1 MSITCPRCK
10 TINEDNAVFC
20 TSCGY
25 SLEGLAPSAP
35 IPPAAP
41 TYAGQNQGNFSANA
55 PVIVERRYGVLRTI
69 SAFLNILAWI
79 FLVISVLGGIVAAF
93 GIGGGEGFLMVLAGI
108 LSGVLF
114 FAMFKAYAE
123 LLHLAIDIEENTR
136 RTAEFLKRR

>member
-25 SLEGLAPSAP
+25 SLEGLTPSAP
-35 IPPAAP
+35 TPPPPP
-41 TYAGQNQGNFSANA
+41 TYASQAPRNGSANV
-55 PVIVERRYGVLRTI
+55 PVMIETRYKTLRTI
-69 SAFLNILAWI
+69 STFLSIWAWI
-79 FLVISVLGGIVAAF
+79 FLVLSVLGGIVAAM
-93 GIGGGEGFLMVLAGI
+93 GIGGREGFLMVLAGI

-114 FAMFKAYAE
+114 FAMFKTCAE

-136 RTAEFLKRR
+136 LTAELLERK